1 MWVKKGRI
9 SCWSFSIGGLLSLV
23 DDRDTQRGGARPR
36 REHRPSMRIE
46 VDDLSRPAIHALLNE
61 HLQSMYELSPPES
74 VHALDL
80 EKLRKPGITFWSVWE
95 GSLLIG
101 CGALKELDP
110 KHGEVK
116 SMRTP
121 VALRRRGAGRA
132 ILAHIIA
139 VARSRSYERLSLETG
154 SHEAFR
160 PAQELYES
168 FGFTYCGPFG
178 EYAEDPNSVFM
189 TMRLRAP

>member
-1 MWVKKGRI
+1 
-9 SCWSFSIGGLLSLV
+9 
-23 DDRDTQRGGARPR
+23 
-36 REHRPSMRIE
+36 MRIE
-46 VDDLSRPAIHALLNE
+46 IDDLSRPAIHALLNE

-80 EKLRKPGITFWSVWE
+80 EKLRKPEITFWSVWE
-95 GSLLIG
+95 GALLIG

-121 VALRRRGAGRA
+121 IALRRKGAGRA
-132 ILAHIIA
+132 ILAHIIE
-139 VARSRSYERLSLETG
+139 VARSRDYERLSLETG
-154 SHEAFR
+154 SHQAFR
-160 PAQELYES
+160 PAQKLYES

-178 EYAEDPNSVFM
+178 EYVDDPNSVFM
-189 TMRLRAP
+189 TMRLQAR